1 MDHSAEGAAAS
12 AEVPQELLEEML
24 WFFRSEDATPWNYS
38 ILVLTVLVVVIG
50 MVLLRRSILANRNRK
65 KQPQDKG
72 MPEDLH
78 LDDSKMKENSSPG
91 ILRETLISEKADLA
105 LGETE
110 LNERE
115 TPVVFLPDSQET
127 ES

>member
-1 MDHSAEGAAAS
+1 M
-12 AEVPQELLEEML
+12 
-24 WFFRSEDATPWNYS
+24 NYS
-38 ILVLTVLVVVIG
+38 ILVLAVLVVVIG
-50 MVLLRRSILANRNRK
+50 VVLLRRSILANRNRK

-78 LDDSKMKENSSPG
+78 LDDSMKENSSLG

-105 LGETE
+105 PGETE
-110 LNERE
+110 LNKRE
-115 TPVVFLPDSQET
+115 TSVVFLPDPQET

>member
-24 WFFRSEDATPWNYS
+24 WYFRSEDATPWNYS
-38 ILVLTVLVVVIG
+38 ILVLAVLVVVIG
-50 MVLLRRSILANRNRK
+50 AVLLRRSILANRNRK
-65 KQPQDKG
+65 KQPQDNG
-72 MPEDLH
+72 MPQDLH
-78 LDDSKMKENSSPG
+78 LDDSMKENSSLG

-105 LGETE
+105 PGETE
-110 LNERE
+110 LNKRE
-115 TPVVFLPDSQET
+115 TSVVFLPDPQET